1 MQGDNRELQF
11 TIWESLKAVWMKDL
25 NQDSWVT
32 PQTIPSEGP
41 QVAFAIEGAVA
52 ALHPIGGRVRFS
64 RYARTLRIRTFVK
77 LETLVAGGSVDQL
90 TENVGVPAVSR
101 VLLDHVE
108 IYPTKI
114 NRFATGTRLL
124 HELF

>member
-1 MQGDNRELQF
+1 MRTSTDGHVHVQGDNRELQF
-11 TIWESLKAVWMKDL
+11 TIWESLKAIRMKDL

-32 PQTIPSEGP
+32 PQ
-41 QVAFAIEGAVA
+41 
-52 ALHPIGGRVRFS
+52 
-64 RYARTLRIRTFVK
+64 K
-77 LETLVAGGSVDQL
+77 LEALVAGGSVDQL

-101 VLLDHVE
+101 VLLDQVE